1 MTAMT
6 DAPSQS
12 RQSASSKNTAPD
24 TDSTLDNPLSP
35 SFRRGKNILAV
46 ASGKG
51 GVGKT
56 FFSISLTQ
64 ALANMGKKV
73 LLFDGDLGLANVDVQ
88 LGLMP
93 KRDLNDVIRGRLSL
107 DKVIQHYE
115 GGNFDIIAGRSGQA
129 SLSALPS
136 QRLMMLRDQLLDV
149 ADQYDA
155 VIIDL
160 GAGVDRTVRMLSSMA
175 TRTLLVSTDEP
186 TSLTDAYA
194 FIKLGAAAGLSKN
207 VSIVVNMA
215 QSASEGEKT
224 YKTLLK
230 ACENFLRLSP
240 PLAGMVRQDPRV
252 KETIRHQTP
261 LLTRSPNTE
270 AASDVEKIA
279 KNAWREMQEE
289 AREMVKAAA
298 KR

>member
-1 MTAMT
+1 MTEQTAANA
-6 DAPSQS
+6 DASI
-12 RQSASSKNTAPD
+12 
-24 TDSTLDNPLSP
+24 DNPLSP
-35 SFRRGKNILAV
+35 SFRRGTNIIAV

-56 FFSISLTQ
+56 FFSITLTQ
-64 ALANMGKKV
+64 ALTRMGKRV

-107 DKVIQHYE
+107 DKVVQTYEE
-115 GGNFDIIAGRSGQA
+115 GGFDIIAGRSGQA

-136 QRLMMLRDQLLDV
+136 QRLALLRDQLLEVSENYDV
-149 ADQYDA
+149 I
-155 VIIDL
+155 VIDL
-160 GAGVDRTVRMLSSMA
+160 GAGVDRTVRMFSAMA

-194 FIKLGAAAGLSKN
+194 FIKLGSAAGLSKN
-207 VSIVVNMA
+207 VSIVVNQA

-240 PLAGMVRQDPRV
+240 PLAGMVRFDPRV
-252 KETIRHQTP
+252 KETIRHQSP

-270 AASDVEKIA
+270 AATDVEKIA
-279 KNAWREMQEE
+279 KVAYREMQEE
-289 AREMVKAAA
+289 AREMQKAA
-298 KR
+298 RR

>member
-1 MTAMT
+1 MTETTAAAI
-6 DAPSQS
+6 DASI
-12 RQSASSKNTAPD
+12 
-24 TDSTLDNPLSP
+24 DNPLSP
-35 SFRRGKNILAV
+35 SFRRGTNIIAV

-56 FFSISLTQ
+56 FFSVTLTQ
-64 ALANMGKKV
+64 ALSRMGKKV

-107 DKVIQHYE
+107 DKVIQRYE
-115 GGNFDIIAGRSGQA
+115 DGGFDIIAGRSGQS

-136 QRLMMLRDQLLDV
+136 QRLAALRDQLLEV
-149 ADQYDA
+149 ADSYD
-155 VIIDL
+155 VVVIDL
-160 GAGVDRTVRMLSSMA
+160 GAGVDRTVRMFSATA
-175 TRTLLVSTDEP
+175 TRTLLVATDEP

-194 FIKLGAAAGLSKN
+194 FIKLGSAAGMSKN
-207 VSIVVNMA
+207 VSIVVNQA

-240 PLAGMVRQDPRV
+240 PLAGMVRSDPRV

-261 LLTRSPNTE
+261 LLTRSPTTE
-270 AASDVEKIA
+270 AAVDVEKIA
-279 KNAWREMQEE
+279 KVAYREMLEE
-289 AREMVKAAA
+289 AREIQKAA
-298 KR
+298 RR

>member
-1 MTAMT
+1 MSESNVAAI
-6 DAPSQS
+6 DASI
-12 RQSASSKNTAPD
+12 
-24 TDSTLDNPLSP
+24 DNPLSP
-35 SFRRGKNILAV
+35 SFRRGTNIIAV

-56 FFSISLTQ
+56 FFSITLTQ
-64 ALANMGKKV
+64 ALTRMGKRV

-107 DKVIQHYE
+107 DKVIQPYE
-115 GGNFDIIAGRSGQA
+115 DGGFDIIAGRSGQA

-136 QRLMMLRDQLLDV
+136 QRLAMLRDQLLEVSDNYDV
-149 ADQYDA
+149 
-155 VIIDL
+155 VVIDL
-160 GAGVDRTVRMLSSMA
+160 GAGVDRTVRMFSAMA
-175 TRTLLVSTDEP
+175 TRTLLVTTEEP
-186 TSLTDAYA
+186 TSLTDGYA
-194 FIKLGAAAGLSKN
+194 FIKLGSAAGMSKN
-207 VSIVVNMA
+207 VSIVVNQA

-240 PLAGMVRQDPRV
+240 PLAGMVRSDPRV
-252 KETIRHQTP
+252 RETIRHQTP

-279 KNAWREMQEE
+279 KVAYREMQEE
-289 AREMVKAAA
+289 AKEMQRKA
-298 KR
+298 RG